1 MEMTEVLVG
10 VGTSTVLMTIN
21 PHRSVVPMMEKSQ
34 NLWVEIP
41 VAAIEL
47 DIDR

>member
-10 VGTSTVLMTIN
+10 VGTLKVQMTIN
-21 PHRSVVPMMEKSQ
+21 PHRSLIPMLEKSQ
-34 NLWVEIP
+34 NLLPEIP
-41 VAAIEL
+41 VVAIEP

>member
-10 VGTSTVLMTIN
+10 VGTLPVLMTIN

-41 VAAIEL
+41 VVAIEL

>member
-10 VGTSTVLMTIN
+10 VGKLTIQMAIK

-41 VAAIEL
+41 AVTIEP
-47 DIDR
+47 DIDL

>member
-1 MEMTEVLVG
+1 MEMTEVLAG
-10 VGTSTVLMTIN
+10 VGTLKVQMTIN
-21 PHRSVVPMMEKSQ
+21 PHRSMARMMEKSQ

-41 VAAIEL
+41 VVAIEP